1 MKRVLSTGDINGV
14 ELDNNCNDMFMQV
27 RGQRKKSKR
36 AAAKSQPVQNT
47 ITTAATAVTGDKNH
61 SSTSVSAAEMSQ
73 LQKSI
78 DQLSAIIQDQQ
89 ATICNLNN
97 KLIFVLSFLDI
108 ADDELV
114 SGVAVHNT
122 AGSHVAADTGA
133 TSQHMS
139 QPINQSGRSDGS
151 TTTTTTTY
159 AGVTASNRIG
169 SGIGQNSNLRE
180 AVAAAVFADQ
190 RDKERRSKSII
201 VSGLNS
207 SGGSSDSVSFQ
218 RLCMLELG
226 IEPVITYT
234 RRLGHADGSRV
245 RPLLVGLQS
254 ADEARQE
261 AAEINR

>member
-1 MKRVLSTGDINGV
+1 M
-14 ELDNNCNDMFMQV
+14 
-27 RGQRKKSKR
+27 
-36 AAAKSQPVQNT
+36 
-47 ITTAATAVTGDKNH
+47 
-61 SSTSVSAAEMSQ
+61 
-73 LQKSI
+73 
-78 DQLSAIIQDQQ
+78 
-89 ATICNLNN
+89 NN

-151 TTTTTTTY
+151 TTTITTTY

-207 SGGSSDSVSFQ
+207 SSDSSDSVSFG
-218 RLCMLELG
+218 C
-226 IEPVITYT
+226 VC
-234 RRLGHADGSRV
+234 S
-245 RPLLVGLQS
+245 
-254 ADEARQE
+254 
-261 AAEINR
+261 N